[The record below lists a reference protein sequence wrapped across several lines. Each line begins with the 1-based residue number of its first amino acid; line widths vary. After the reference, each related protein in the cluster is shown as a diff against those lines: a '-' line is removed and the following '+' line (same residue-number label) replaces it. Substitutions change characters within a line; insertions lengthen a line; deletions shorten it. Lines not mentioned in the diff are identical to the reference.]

1 MAERQKENPLLHD
14 QYAYDLT
21 KYCIENPKYF
31 QSIERYI
38 NQNDFPDQGQKFIIA
53 TLKDYW
59 QKSGAVITYPALK
72 AIINSKVSNAGQQGK
87 LLDEVQRMQIAK
99 PIYDGKYIETT
110 YNEYLRWHQ
119 CSIVAYD
126 AQECVRKENADVR
139 DSIGERWNEALSI
152 GIEAEVAMTPMMNDD
167 FVFSEDNTVH
177 IPTGASFLDEKLD
190 GGLAKGALGCLIMST
205 GIGKSSSTSG
215 FACHAAISGYNV
227 LHFYF
232 EDSERDILR
241 KYYAYA
247 TGIETRDL
255 RKNDDARRQA
265 VAIVDANGGRIRK
278 AVTEHSRTMKMAQGR
293 TTVNDIRRQIDL
305 SIANGFKPDL
315 VIIDYLTCLSPEKRY
330 DRMKRYEQLEF
341 IMRDAKQLAVDC
353 DVALWIPAQSNRM
366 GVNANLLDL
375 NFMGGSYDSLTPCDV
390 IVTMGK
396 TQEQKLDGKC
406 SVYMPK
412 NRGGI
417 AGLIWSDVGFN
428 NGTCRFTEP
437 SDDAVD
443 EAFMSYSTDI
453 AKEVYNNSQM
463 N

>member
-1 MAERQKENPLLHD
+1 MAKKQQTNPLLHE

-31 QSIERYI
+31 QRIEKYI
-38 NQNDFPDQGQKFIIA
+38 NQNDFPDENQRFIIA

-59 QKSGAVITYPALK
+59 SKSNAVITYPALK
-72 AIINSKVSNAGQQGK
+72 AIISSNISNEGRKQALLTKVSI
-87 LLDEVQRMQIAK
+87 MQTAQST
-99 PIYDGKYIETT
+99 YDGKYIETT
-110 YNEYLRWHQ
+110 YNEYLKWHM
-119 CSIVAYD
+119 CSKVAMD
-126 AQECVRKENADVR
+126 AVDCVQNEDPETR
-139 DSIGERWNEALSI
+139 DSISERWNEALSI
-152 GIEAEVAMTPMMNDD
+152 GAEASVAMTPMMNDD
-167 FVFSEDNTVH
+167 FVFSEDTTEH
-177 IPTGASFLDEKLD
+177 IPTGAAFLDEKLD
-190 GGLAKGALGCLIMST
+190 GGLAKGALGCMIMST
-205 GIGKSSSTSG
+205 GIGKSSTTSG
-215 FACHAAISGYNV
+215 FACHAAMRGHNV
-227 LHFYF
+227 LHIYF

-255 RKNDDARRQA
+255 RKNMEARRQA
-265 VAIVDANGGRIRK
+265 VAAIDADGGRIRN
-278 AVTEHSRTMKMAQGR
+278 AVTNHAKTIKMAQGR
-293 TTVNDIRRQIDL
+293 TTVNDIRKQIDL

-330 DRMKRYEQLEF
+330 ERMKRYEQLEY
-341 IMRDAKQLAVDC
+341 IMRDAKQMAVDY

-428 NGTCRFTEP
+428 NGTCRFSEP

-443 EAFMSYSTDI
+443 EAFMSYSTNM
-453 AKEVYNNSQM
+453 AKKLYNNSQM
-463 N
+463 